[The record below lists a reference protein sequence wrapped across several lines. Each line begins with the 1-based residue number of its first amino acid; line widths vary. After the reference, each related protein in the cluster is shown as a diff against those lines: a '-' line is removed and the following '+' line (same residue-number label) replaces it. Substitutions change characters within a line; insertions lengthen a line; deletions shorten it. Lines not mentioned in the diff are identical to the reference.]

1 MTMTVKCSLFCLQV
15 FTSKSFIVDK
25 NNGFRRARGF
35 LVLLLILCRH
45 DIHHIIHT
53 LPVVMDIICFGI
65 GRYVIYYDERINGIK
80 YQEGKS
86 PHAFIDLCDVV
97 VYAEF

>member
-1 MTMTVKCSLFCLQV
+1 MTVKCSLFCLQV

-25 NNGFRRARGF
+25 NNGLRRGF

-65 GRYVIYYDERINGIK
+65 GRYVIYNDERINGIK

>member
-25 NNGFRRARGF
+25 NNGFRRGF

-65 GRYVIYYDERINGIK
+65 SRYVIYYDERINGIK

>member
-15 FTSKSFIVDK
+15 FTSKSFIVDE
-25 NNGFRRARGF
+25 NNGFRRGS

-65 GRYVIYYDERINGIK
+65 GRYVMYYDERINGIK

>member
-25 NNGFRRARGF
+25 NNGFRRGF

-80 YQEGKS
+80 YQKGKS

>member
-25 NNGFRRARGF
+25 NNGFRRGF
-35 LVLLLILCRH
+35 LVLLLILCCH

>member
-1 MTMTVKCSLFCLQV
+1 MTMTIKCSLFCLQV

-25 NNGFRRARGF
+25 NNGFRRGF
-35 LVLLLILCRH
+35 LVLLSILCRH

-65 GRYVIYYDERINGIK
+65 GRYVIYYDERINGTK

-86 PHAFIDLCDVV
+86 PHAFINLCDVV